1 MSHRMKTNRATNR
14 ATNQDMPTAQDTVQA
29 NPMRPPADSPRT
41 AKDAWRVFLLHPS
54 PLILLATLLG
64 GGVWRWQ
71 LGGWSWLDAAIALA
85 LWLAFPFIEWSI
97 HVHVLH
103 FKPLRLGRLTL
114 DFYLPKTHR
123 RHHAEPWSLHWTFV
137 PRHVHAWVLVSL
149 AVLLWLA
156 GPWRAW
162 VLTGSLVFLVQGLHY
177 EWVHYLAHISWRPR
191 IAYYERRVLEHRWHH
206 FRNERL
212 WWGVSRGLGDRV
224 LGTAPDVRDVARS
237 DHTTDLGI
245 KR

>member
-1 MSHRMKTNRATNR
+1 MSERANSPRATDR
-14 ATNQDMPTAQDTVQA
+14 DMPTAQATVQT

-41 AKDAWRVFLLHPS
+41 AAEAWRVFLSHPS
-54 PLILLATLLG
+54 PLILLGVIAAG
-64 GGVWRWQ
+64 GAWRWH
-71 LGGWSWLDAAIALA
+71 LGDWRWWDAAIVVG
-85 LWLAFPFIEWSI
+85 LWAAFPFIEWLI
-97 HVHVLH
+97 HVHMLH
-103 FKPLRLGRLTL
+103 FRPVQIGRFTL

-137 PRHVHAWVLVSL
+137 PRHVHAWVLLSL
-149 AVLLWLA
+149 IMLLWAA
-156 GPWRAW
+156 GPWRAL
-162 VLTGSLVFLVQGLHY
+162 VLTASLVFLLQGLHY

>member
-1 MSHRMKTNRATNR
+1 MKDNMNTQRATDQ
-14 ATNQDMPTAQDTVQA
+14 AMPTAQDTVQA

-41 AKDAWRVFLLHPS
+41 AKDAWRVFLSHPS
-54 PLILLATLLG
+54 PLILLVTVAALG
-64 GGVWRWQ
+64 AWRWR
-71 LGGWSWLDAAIALA
+71 LGAWGWADAVIALA
-85 LWLAFPFIEWSI
+85 LWVAFPFIEWLI

-103 FKPLRLGRLTL
+103 FKPIRLGRFTL

-149 AVLLWLA
+149 AVLLWAA
-156 GPWRAW
+156 GPWRALL
-162 VLTGSLVFLVQGLHY
+162 LTASLAFLLQGLHY

-191 IAYYERRVLEHRWHH
+191 MAYCERRVLEHRWHH

-224 LGTAPDVRDVARS
+224 LGTAPDARDVARS